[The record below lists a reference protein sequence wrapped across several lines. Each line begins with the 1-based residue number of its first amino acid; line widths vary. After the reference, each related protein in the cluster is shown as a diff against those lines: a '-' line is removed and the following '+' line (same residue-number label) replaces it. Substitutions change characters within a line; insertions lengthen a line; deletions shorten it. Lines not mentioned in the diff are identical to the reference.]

1 MGAKGAATS
10 YGISQPVRR
19 VEDARFLTGRGTYI
33 DDVQPAGQSHAF
45 IVLSPHAHARIRKID
60 AAAARQAPGVLCI
73 LTGEDVKAEGLGG
86 LPPNFMPED
95 IGGPKGLRTR
105 RPILAVDKVRCVGDR
120 VAMVVAETLTQ
131 ARDAAE
137 LLAIDYEP
145 LPAVV
150 NVEDAVAPGAPPVWD
165 ECPGN
170 VSFTLAVGDEKAT
183 AAAFA
188 EATHR
193 ISLRLENNRLAP
205 NAMEPRA
212 ALGQYE
218 PADGSYTLYTSSQAP
233 HAVRS
238 QVAGHVLGLPETSV
252 RVIAPDVGGGFGV
265 KADAYPEDA
274 LVLWAARKCNRPVKW
289 IGTRSDALLG
299 DNHGR
304 DQVVHAELALDGAG
318 KILAI
323 RAHALHAVGAYI
335 VSAAVAPLLYSL
347 RYAPGVYDVQTLWLT
362 TKAVFTHTT
371 PLGVYRGAGRPEG
384 IYVAERLMDEAAAR
398 IGLGPDE
405 IRRKNFIAP
414 GKMPYA
420 TATDAVYDSGEFERL
435 MDECMALADWKGYRA
450 RQAASKRNG
459 KLRGRSVSYYIEH
472 AGIFNDRM
480 DVRFDP
486 SGSVTILAGTHS
498 HGQGHATTF
507 AQLVSEWLGV
517 PFDQIRYLQ
526 GDTDKVPFGRGT
538 YAARSSV
545 IGSAALRYAT
555 NAIIEKGAR
564 AASEML
570 EAAVE
575 DIVFEQGIYRVSG
588 TDRAIP
594 LVAVAK
600 SLYRPVHL
608 PNEVGLGLEGSGT
621 YGADIPSFPN
631 GCHVVEVEI
640 DPATGQA
647 AIDRYAVVDDCGIP
661 INPMIC
667 EGQIQGGLAQGIGQA
682 LLEQVVY
689 DRQSGQLV
697 TGSFM
702 DYGMPRADD
711 MGTLTTQFSG
721 VPCKTNPVGVK
732 GVGKSGAIGAPPAV
746 MNAVIDALRPLGIAH
761 VDMPATPARIWD
773 AIRSAERV
781 LRPDRSGSG

>member
-1 MGAKGAATS
+1 MPPPRGRHPACSASSPARTS
-10 YGISQPVRR
+10 
-19 VEDARFLTGRGTYI
+19 
-33 DDVQPAGQSHAF
+33 
-45 IVLSPHAHARIRKID
+45 
-60 AAAARQAPGVLCI
+60 
-73 LTGEDVKAEGLGG
+73 KAEGLGG

-105 RPILAVDKVRCVGDR
+105 RPILAVGKVRCVGDR
-120 VAMVVAETLTQ
+120 VAMVVAETLAQ

-150 NVEDAVAPGAPPVWD
+150 NIEDAVEPGAPPVWD

-188 EATHR
+188 AAAHR

-218 PADGSYTLYTSSQAP
+218 PADGTYTLYTSSQAP

-238 QVAGHVLGLPETSV
+238 QVAGHVFGLPETSI

-274 LVLWAARKCNRPVKW
+274 LVLWAARKCGRPVKW

-304 DQVVHAELALDGAG
+304 DQVVHAELALDAAG

-335 VSAAVAPLLYSL
+335 VVGRGRAAALFAALCAGRLRRADAVADDQG
-347 RYAPGVYDVQTLWLT
+347 GVHPHD
-362 TKAVFTHTT
+362 
-371 PLGVYRGAGRPEG
+371 
-384 IYVAERLMDEAAAR
+384 AAR
-398 IGLGPDE
+398 RLPRCRPARGHLSDRAPDGRG
-405 IRRKNFIAP
+405 RRPDRARRRTRSGARNFIAP

-435 MDECMALADWKGYRA
+435 MDECMALADWNGYRA

-517 PFDQIRYLQ
+517 PFESIRYLQ

-555 NAIIEKGAR
+555 NAIIEKGAARRLRDAGSGGRGHRLRAGNLPGQRHRSRDPAHRRRQVALPAGSSARRGRSRPRRQRHLRRRHSELSQRLPRGRGRDRSRHRTGGDRPLHRGRRLRRSDQPHDLRRADPGRARAGHRPGAARARRLRPPER
-564 AASEML
+564 AARHRQL
-570 EAAVE
+570 H
-575 DIVFEQGIYRVSG
+575 GLRRC
-588 TDRAIP
+588 RAP
-594 LVAVAK
+594 
-600 SLYRPVHL
+600 
-608 PNEVGLGLEGSGT
+608 
-621 YGADIPSFPN
+621 
-631 GCHVVEVEI
+631 
-640 DPATGQA
+640 
-647 AIDRYAVVDDCGIP
+647 
-661 INPMIC
+661 
-667 EGQIQGGLAQGIGQA
+667 
-682 LLEQVVY
+682 
-689 DRQSGQLV
+689 
-697 TGSFM
+697 
-702 DYGMPRADD
+702 
-711 MGTLTTQFSG
+711 TTW
-721 VPCKTNPVGVK
+721 
-732 GVGKSGAIGAPPAV
+732 
-746 MNAVIDALRPLGIAH
+746 
-761 VDMPATPARIWD
+761 AR
-773 AIRSAERV
+773 
-781 LRPDRSGSG
+781 

>member
-1 MGAKGAATS
+1 MTIDRPGRS
-10 YGISQPVRR
+10 YGIGQPARR
-19 VEDARFLTGRGTYI
+19 VEDVRFLTGRGSFV
-33 DDVQPAGQSHAF
+33 DDVQPPGLSHAL
-45 IVLSPHAHARIRKID
+45 IVLSPHAHARIRKIVTT
-60 AAAARQAPGVLCI
+60 AARNAPGVLCV
-73 LTGEDVKAEGLGG
+73 LTGEDVKAETLGG

-105 RPILAVDKVRCVGDR
+105 RPILAIDKVRCVGDR
-120 VAMVVAETLTQ
+120 VAMVVAETLAQ

-137 LLAIDYEP
+137 LLDIDYEP
-145 LPAVV
+145 LPAVA
-150 NVEDAVAPGAPPVWD
+150 NIEDAVKPGAPAVYD

-170 VSFTLAVGDEKAT
+170 VSFTLTVGDEKAT
-183 AAAFA
+183 DAAFGA
-188 EATHR
+188 AHHR
-193 ISLRLENNRLAP
+193 IALRLENNRLAP

-218 PADGSYTLYTSSQAP
+218 AADGTYALYTSSQAP
-233 HAVRS
+233 HAVRT
-238 QVAGHVLGLPETSV
+238 QIAGFVFGLPETSF

-274 LVLWAARKCNRPVKW
+274 LVLWAAKKCGRPVKW
-289 IGTRSDALLG
+289 IGSRADALLG

-304 DQVVHAELALDGAG
+304 DQVVHAELALDAAG

-335 VSAAVAPLLYSL
+335 ASAAVAPLLYSL
-347 RYAPGVYDVQTLWLT
+347 RYTPGVYDVRTLWLT
-362 TKAVFTHTT
+362 AKAVFTHTT

-384 IYVAERLMDEAAAR
+384 IYLIERLLDEAAAK
-398 IGLGPDE
+398 IGLTPDE
-405 IRRKNFIAP
+405 IRRRNFIAP
-414 GKMPYA
+414 SQMPYA

-435 MDECMALADWKGYRA
+435 MNGCMTLADWKGYRV
-450 RQAASKRNG
+450 RQSQSKSNG

-480 DVRFDP
+480 DIRFDP
-486 SGSVTILAGTHS
+486 SGAVTILAGTHS
-498 HGQGHATTF
+498 HGQGHATAF

-517 PFDQIRYLQ
+517 PFDSIRYLQ
-526 GDTDKVPFGRGT
+526 GDTDKVPFGRGS
-538 YAARSSV
+538 YAARSAV
-545 IGSAALRYAT
+545 IGSAALRYAC
-555 NAIIEKGAR
+555 NAIIEKGRR

-575 DIVFEQGIYRVSG
+575 DIVFEQGSYRVSG

-608 PNEVGLGLEGSGT
+608 PDEVGLGLEGSGT
-621 YGADIPSFPN
+621 YGADIPSYPN

-640 DPATGQA
+640 DPATGQV
-647 AIDRYAVVDDCGIP
+647 AIDRYTVVDDCGVP

-682 LLEQVVY
+682 LCENVIY
-689 DRQSGQLV
+689 DRDNGQLL
-697 TGSFM
+697 TGSYM
-702 DYGMPRADD
+702 DYAMPRAED
-711 MGTLTTQFSG
+711 MGSLTTEFVN

-732 GVGKSGAIGAPPAV
+732 GVGESGTIGAPPAV
-746 MNAVIDALRPLGIAH
+746 MNAVVDALRPLGITH
-761 VDMPATPARIWD
+761 VDMPATPARIWA
-773 AIRSAERV
+773 AIKRAEK
-781 LRPDRSGSG
+781 GA

>member
-1 MGAKGAATS
+1 MMADGAARS

-19 VEDARFLTGRGTYI
+19 VEDARFLTGRGSFV
-33 DDVQPAGQSHAF
+33 DDIQPAGLSHAC
-45 IVLSPHAHARIRKID
+45 IVLSPHAHARIRRID
-60 AAAARQAPGVLCI
+60 ATAARQAPGVLCV
-73 LTGEDVKAEGLGG
+73 LTGEDVKTEGLGG

-120 VAMVVAETLTQ
+120 VAMVVAETLAQ

-137 LLAIDYEP
+137 LVDVDYEP

-150 NVEDAVAPGAPPVWD
+150 DIEDAVEPGAPPVWD

-170 VSFTLAVGDEKAT
+170 VSFALAVGDEKAT

-188 EATHR
+188 RATHR

-212 ALGQYE
+212 TLGLYE
-218 PADGSYTLYTSSQAP
+218 PVDGTYTLYTSSQAP
-233 HAVRS
+233 HAVRT
-238 QVAGHVLGLPETSV
+238 QVAGHVFGLPETSL

-274 LVLWAARKCNRPVKW
+274 LVLWAARKCGRPVKW
-289 IGTRSDALLG
+289 IGSRSEALLG

-304 DQVVHAELALDGAG
+304 DQVVHAELALDAAG
-318 KILAI
+318 RILAI
-323 RAHALHAVGAYI
+323 RAHALHAVGSYI
-335 VSAAVAPLLYSL
+335 ASAAVAPLLYSL
-347 RYAPGVYDVQTLWLT
+347 RYAPGVYDVRTLWLT

-384 IYVAERLMDEAAAR
+384 IYLIERLIDEAAAR
-398 IGLGPDE
+398 IGLAPDE
-405 IRRKNFIAP
+405 IRRRNFIAP
-414 GKMPYA
+414 DRMPYA

-435 MDECMALADWKGYRA
+435 MNECMALADWDGYRA
-450 RQAASKRNG
+450 RQASSKRNG
-459 KLRGRSVSYYIEH
+459 RLRGRSVSYYIEH

-517 PFDQIRYLQ
+517 PFESIRYIQ

-545 IGSAALRYAT
+545 IGSAALRNAT
-555 NAIIEKGAR
+555 NAIIEKGRR

-570 EAAVE
+570 EAAVD
-575 DIVFEQGIYRVSG
+575 DIAFERGTYKVGG
-588 TDRAIP
+588 TDRTIP
-594 LVAVAK
+594 LIAVAR

-608 PNEVGLGLEGSGT
+608 PDEVGLGLEGSGT
-621 YGADIPSFPN
+621 YGADIPSYPN

-640 DPATGQA
+640 DPATGQVS
-647 AIDRYAVVDDCGIP
+647 IDRYTVVDDCGVP

-682 LLEQVVY
+682 LLEHVVY

-697 TGSFM
+697 TGSYM
-702 DYGMPRADD
+702 DYAMPRADD
-711 MGTLTTQFSG
+711 MGTLTTRFIG
-721 VPCKTNPVGVK
+721 VPCTTNPVGVK
-732 GVGKSGAIGAPPAV
+732 GVGESGTIGAPPAV
-746 MNAVIDALRPLGIAH
+746 MNAVVDALRPLGITH
-761 VDMPATPARIWD
+761 VDMPATPARVWD
-773 AIRSAERV
+773 AIR
-781 LRPDRSGSG
+781 RSEGRG